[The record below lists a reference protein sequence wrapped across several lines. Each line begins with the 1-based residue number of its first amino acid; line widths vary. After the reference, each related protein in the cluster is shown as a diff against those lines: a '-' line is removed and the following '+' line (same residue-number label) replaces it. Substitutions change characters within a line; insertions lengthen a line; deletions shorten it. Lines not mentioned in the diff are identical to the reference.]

1 MHTTCSGEC
10 IGCAAGGRTRGGGPQ
25 RGPITM
31 VASGT
36 GGRLEELAQALFD
49 TVTQFCLSVP
59 RARRRNGDLKE
70 VEFLTLSLL
79 HHHETLIVGDIQRQ
93 LGVLPAQMS
102 RIIRSLET
110 RERPLISCR
119 INPHDKRKID
129 VALTPEGL
137 AAFQEY
143 QSARIGSICTLLS
156 KLAEEDFDDLQRLL
170 AKLHDVVGPPAFG

>member
-1 MHTTCSGEC
+1 
-10 IGCAAGGRTRGGGPQ
+10 
-25 RGPITM
+25 M
-31 VASGT
+31 VATGT
-36 GGRLEELAQALFD
+36 EMRTQELAQEVFD
-49 TVTQFCLSVP
+49 LIAHFCMMSP
-59 RARRRNGDLKE
+59 RGRRRSGDIKE

-110 RERPLISCR
+110 REQPLIACR

-129 VALTPEGL
+129 VVLTPEGI

-143 QSARIGSICTLLS
+143 QSARIGSISNLIAKLS
-156 KLAEEDFDDLQRLL
+156 EEDLEDLQSVL
-170 AKLHDVVGPPAFG
+170 AKLHDVVGAPALREDALRFYPISARFIVCP

>member
-1 MHTTCSGEC
+1 ML
-10 IGCAAGGRTRGGGPQ
+10 AGGREGIRS
-25 RGPITM
+25 M
-31 VASGT
+31 VATGT
-36 GGRLEELAQALFD
+36 EMRLPELAQNVFD
-49 TVTQFCLSVP
+49 LITQFCLVSP
-59 RARRRNGDLKE
+59 RGRRRSGDLKE

-102 RIIRSLET
+102 RIIRSLEM
-110 RERPLISCR
+110 RERPLIACR

-129 VALTPEGL
+129 VVLTAEGI

-143 QSARIGSICTLLS
+143 QSARIGSISMLLG

-170 AKLHDVVGPPAFG
+170 AKLQDAVEPPALGER